1 MLNGGLDEGML
12 AKGEN
17 PSPQA
22 LCRQIPPQRDTTIV
36 P

>member
-1 MLNGGLDEGML
+1 MVNGRLDEGML

-22 LCRQIPPQRDTTIV
+22 LCRQIPPQRDTTIAL
-36 P
+36 